1 MHIARGLG
9 YQSPHRRVSGD
20 AIPPV
25 CEYSHSPTANAS
37 KSRQYSFGSKKSN
50 QPISKPSKKYA
61 AQQQSKF
68 RSAAIYGA
76 TVNTSKKLNGDDTNC
91 NSTTERDHSSSSSN
105 NDDDADGDNKSAS
118 MNKLEGTAEANSEQ
132 KDNEMDDTEGS
143 AIDASEPTGP
153 DDANLIKEEVGEE
166 EVEEEGSEE
175 DNEEK
180 FKFIS
185 GQVILLYLHNRIAK
199 AFTHFQLLDNCSALN
214 FRWVRTA
221 DADDKSLFYRLEVVA
236 FTSKVK
242 YKTRFNETK
251 REH

>member
-1 MHIARGLG
+1 MYKARGLG
-9 YQSPHRRVSGD
+9 YHSPHRRVIGD

-25 CEYSHSPTANAS
+25 SEYSHPPTANAS

-50 QPISKPSKKYA
+50 QPISKSSKKYA
-61 AQQQSKF
+61 AAQQSKF
-68 RSAAIYGA
+68 RSAVVYGA
-76 TVNTSKKLNGDDTNC
+76 SFNTSKKLNGDDTNC

-105 NDDDADGDNKSAS
+105 NDDDADGDSKSAS
-118 MNKLEGTAEANSEQ
+118 MNKLEGSAEANSEN

-185 GQVILLYLHNRIAK
+185 GQAILLYLHN
-199 AFTHFQLLDNCSALN
+199 
-214 FRWVRTA
+214 
-221 DADDKSLFYRLEVVA
+221 Y
-236 FTSKVK
+236 
-242 YKTRFNETK
+242 
-251 REH
+251 

>member
-1 MHIARGLG
+1 MRCSMKHVDLYIINNVCIYVYIYIARGSG
-9 YQSPHRRVSGD
+9 YHSPHRRVSGD

-25 CEYSHSPTANAS
+25 SEYSHPPTANAS

-50 QPISKPSKKYA
+50 QPISKSSKKYA
-61 AQQQSKF
+61 AAQQSKF
-68 RSAAIYGA
+68 RSAVIYGA
-76 TVNTSKKLNGDDTNC
+76 NFNTSKKLNGNDTNC

-105 NDDDADGDNKSAS
+105 NDDDADGDSKSAS
-118 MNKLEGTAEANSEQ
+118 MNKLEGAAEANSEN

-153 DDANLIKEEVGEE
+153 DGVNLIKEE

-185 GQVILLYLHNRIAK
+185 GQPILLYLYNYSVKPLAIIE
-199 AFTHFQLLDNCSALN
+199 FLFCSTL
-214 FRWVRTA
+214 
-221 DADDKSLFYRLEVVA
+221 
-236 FTSKVK
+236 
-242 YKTRFNETK
+242 
-251 REH
+251 